1 MIRFSKNNLA
11 LLRICKRQSGGF
23 SPGGAITAHITP
35 APLPLARKT
44 AVALLARDQSLWT
57 AQTNWG
63 VERRVAYPC
72 PSTGPFSVRETRSYS
87 KQQKDPPKQKRAG
100 VGFSVPESN
109 TLAILKT
116 PKNVAPMQL
125 N

>member
-23 SPGGAITAHITP
+23 SPGGAITAHVTP

-44 AVALLARDQSLWT
+44 AVALLAREQSLLT

-63 VERRVAYPC
+63 VERRTAYPC
-72 PSTGPFSVRETRSYS
+72 PSTFRETRGYS
-87 KQQKDPPKQKRAG
+87 KQPKDPSKQKRAG
-100 VGFSVPESN
+100 VGFSVPEST

-116 PKNVAPMQL
+116 PKNVAPM
-125 N
+125 